1 MLGCWVVWLV
11 GCCWVVGLIVGL
23 VFGWVVMF
31 WFVGFCL
38 VVVVCWFGWA
48 VNMVGSPL
56 GWFFF
61 FFFVLRTLS
70 VGRGLLSLLPVKENL
85 PPKGEPINDQLAND
99 IFFYLVAINV
109 GILRHD
115 LFLEDHILSYL
126 TMCLLSVFPFWR

>member
-61 FFFVLRTLS
+61 FFLS
-70 VGRGLLSLLPVKENL
+70 
-85 PPKGEPINDQLAND
+85 
-99 IFFYLVAINV
+99 
-109 GILRHD
+109 
-115 LFLEDHILSYL
+115 
-126 TMCLLSVFPFWR
+126 